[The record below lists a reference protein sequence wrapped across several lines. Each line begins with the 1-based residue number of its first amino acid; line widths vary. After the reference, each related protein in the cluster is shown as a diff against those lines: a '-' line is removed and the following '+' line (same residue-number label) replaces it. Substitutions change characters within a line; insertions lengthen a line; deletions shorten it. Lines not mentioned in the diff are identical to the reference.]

1 MSDILLIVL
10 NIVFIVIVIM
20 LAIYC
25 WMDSALK
32 SRLLRDRH
40 RVMTC
45 MHNQHLYSLCHWMLT
60 LCLWGRGI
68 FSWSGLLNSYNAPLL
83 MNGCQYVVGN
93 YKYWNSPTTSL
104 LPKMSIWILIL
115 HSCVIISWV
124 WLVITFLRYLA

>member
-1 MSDILLIVL
+1 MCDILLNVL
-10 NIVFIVIVIM
+10 NIVFIGIAIILVII
-20 LAIYC
+20 C
-25 WMDSALK
+25 WMDSVLM
-32 SRLLRDRH
+32 SGFLRDRH
-40 RVMTC
+40 IVMIR
-45 MHNQHLYSLCHWMLT
+45 MYNQHLYSLCHWMLT
-60 LCLWGRGI
+60 LCVYERDI